1 MSAMYVEEDI
11 EEYLLSPEK
20 LYEITEKVNISKEIV
35 VRMSETIMGDYLLM
49 GIDPRLRL
57 IPAITFDNLTMYCG
71 MFDTRY
77 IYNTGSLGKMFF
89 KANDILSHNAN

>member
-11 EEYLLSPEK
+11 EEYLSTPEE
-20 LYEITEKVNISKEIV
+20 LYRIVDMINIPREIV
-35 VRMSETIMGDYLLM
+35 TEMSETIMADYLRAQ
-49 GIDPRLRL
+49 IDPRLGL

-77 IYNTGSLGKMFF
+77 IYATGSSGKLFF
-89 KANDILSHNAN
+89 KANDILSHKAN